1 VRRFLLAL
9 GVVLLL
15 VVLVLAG
22 FLIEAHVEVRGVAPP
37 LPEPG
42 EILSALAVPDA
53 PVRLRYVNTATQ
65 DPIAHPAFLLEWADG
80 RGLLIDAGMDRES
93 AIEFGRLIEWA
104 LGSPP
109 VEPHGSLPEQMGAAA
124 GRIRAIA
131 FTHLHTDH
139 TAGILSLCQGREAP
153 LLVFQTAFQVER
165 VNYTTRPGLAH
176 VEQASCAEPLR
187 VAFAAG
193 GHTPGSTI
201 FFARVQ
207 DRIWVH
213 AGDITNFRENLLLD
227 RPKPWA
233 YSYLITPEARGRLA
247 QLRPW
252 LAGLDQIDAWSVVVS
267 HDHAALLQSGIEAWT
282 PSAP

>member
-1 VRRFLLAL
+1 
-9 GVVLLL
+9 
-15 VVLVLAG
+15 
-22 FLIEAHVEVRGVAPP
+22 
-37 LPEPG
+37 
-42 EILSALAVPDA
+42 
-53 PVRLRYVNTATQ
+53 
-65 DPIAHPAFLLEWADG
+65 
-80 RGLLIDAGMDRES
+80 
-93 AIEFGRLIEWA
+93 
-104 LGSPP
+104 
-109 VEPHGSLPEQMGAAA
+109 
-124 GRIRAIA
+124 
-131 FTHLHTDH
+131 
-139 TAGILSLCQGREAP
+139 
-153 LLVFQTAFQVER
+153 
-165 VNYTTRPGLAH
+165 LAH

-187 VAFAAG
+187 LGGGPLHRFPGFPGLVAFAAG

-247 QLRPW
+247 PLRPW